1 MYGYI
6 YDVFLG
12 QKQYA
17 KELIKIENSLTDL
30 GLQGHTI
37 KLSLINNIAHAL
49 QELTQRGIKTVVAVG
64 SDQLF
69 SKIADYAELLD
80 GVVLGMIPIGGHR
93 QLADLFGI
101 PTGAEACPVLS
112 ARLVRPVSLGRINRG
127 YFIHSILVQDP
138 AVKVRCQDQFDISAT
153 SEQAM
158 ISILNMHE
166 AEDQPT
172 QKGAT
177 LSVIVA
183 PATPSKLWRKPQ
195 FLPATHLRCTSVSI
209 EEPRNISL
217 LVDGQKVLKTPVFID
232 IVPQKLSVIMG
243 KGRKI

>member
-17 KELIKIENSLTDL
+17 KELVKIENTLTDM

-49 QELTQRGIKTVVAVG
+49 QEMTQRGIKTIVAVG

-80 GVVLGMIPIGGHR
+80 GVILGLIPIGSHR

-101 PTGAEACPVLS
+101 PAGAEACPVLS
-112 ARLVRPVSLGRINRG
+112 ARLVRHVSLGRINRG

-138 AVKVRCQDQFDISAT
+138 AAKVRCEDQFEISAT
-153 SEQAM
+153 TQQAM
-158 ISILNMHE
+158 ISILNARE
-166 AEDQPT
+166 PEGETTGKQASF
-172 QKGAT
+172 
-177 LSVIVA
+177 SVIVT
-183 PATPSKLWRKPQ
+183 PAVRGKLWRKPQ
-195 FLPATHLRCTSVSI
+195 FLPETHLRCTSVSI
-209 EEPRNISL
+209 EEPRNVPLI
-217 LVDGQKVLKTPVFID
+217 VDGQKVLKTPVYID
-232 IVPQKLSVIMG
+232 LVSQKIQVIMG